1 MTKKFDCF
9 IILAEMRTGSNFLE
23 SNLDQFDGL
32 QCYGEAF
39 NPYFMVNPE
48 LKDLFGVTVK
58 QRDKN
63 PVRLLDQMK
72 ENTDGIPG
80 FRFFHDHDMR
90 IFEHVIDDPR
100 CAKVVLTRNQVESY
114 VSRRIAWAT
123 QQWALTNGKD
133 AKKFRVRFDSS
144 EFENFFYE
152 YKAFQ
157 LKIKNRLQKTG
168 QTAFYIDYEDTQ
180 DIECVNGLGK
190 FLGAEHEITKFSGK
204 FKKQNPESLADKVR
218 NMDELVETVRNIDLF
233 DLGKVPNFEPS
244 RPPAVPTYMTA
255 GNAPLMFLPIKGGP
269 VERVQGWMQG
279 FGELSSE
286 FTQKSLRQWKNRN
299 KGHRTF
305 TVLRHPVAR
314 LHAAFCTHFLQDGPE
329 TYWEIKTALRENYD
343 VPLPEHLPDS
353 NWDKAAHRTAF
364 IAFAD
369 FVSRN
374 LVGQTGIRV
383 DAAWATQSA
392 VIKGFSEFQLPDRIL
407 REDELKDGLLALAQ
421 DVGLGAPKVPAQQSD
436 TPFELGQIYDDEVE
450 AAVKAAHQRDYM
462 MFGFKPWG
470 KT

>member
-1 MTKKFDCF
+1 MNKKFDCF

-23 SNLDQFDGL
+23 SNLDQFDGI

-39 NPYFMVNPE
+39 NPYFMVKPE
-48 LKDLFGVTVK
+48 LEELFGVTVK

-63 PVRLLDQMK
+63 PVKLLEQMK
-72 ENTDGIPG
+72 AGTDGIPG

-144 EFENFFYE
+144 EFEKFFYE

-157 LKIKNRLQKTG
+157 LNIKGRLQKTG

-180 DIECVNGLGK
+180 NLDVVNGLGK

-204 FKKQNPESLADKVR
+204 YKKQNPETLAEKVR
-218 NMDELVETVRNIDLF
+218 NIDELVETVRNIDLF
-233 DLGKVPNFEPS
+233 DLGKVPNFEPA
-244 RPPAVPTYMTA
+244 RPPAVPTYVTA
-255 GNAPLMFLPIKGGP
+255 ENAPLMYLPIKGGP
-269 VERVQGWMQG
+269 VERVKGWMEG

-286 FTQKSLRQWKNRN
+286 FNQKSLRQWKNRN

-314 LHAAFCTHFLQDGPE
+314 LHAAFCTHFLQGGPE
-329 TYWEIKTALRENYD
+329 TYWEIKNALRENYD
-343 VPLPEHLPDS
+343 VPLPEHLPDDS
-353 NWDKAAHRTAF
+353 WDVAAHRAAF
-364 IAFAD
+364 IAFAN
-369 FVSRN
+369 FVRRN
-374 LVGQTGIRV
+374 LAGQTGIRV
-383 DAAWATQSA
+383 DASWATQSA
-392 VIKGFSEFQLPDRIL
+392 VIKGFSDFQLPDRVL
-407 REDELKDGLLALAQ
+407 REDELEEGLLALAQ
-421 DVGLGAPKVPAQQSD
+421 DVGLAASMLPAPQD
-436 TPFELGQIYDDEVE
+436 DIPFTLAQIYDDEVE
-450 AAVKAAHQRDYM
+450 TAVKAAYQRDYM
-462 MFGFKPWG
+462 MFGYRPWG
-470 KT
+470 KS